1 MTVKELVSNYSTEY
15 RLVVLDTNYR
25 EIGFY
30 SADEEI
36 AEEVAN
42 LEIAEYKEEPELNFI
57 MIRTNI
63 DIKPKREKKAK

>member
-1 MTVKELVSNYSTEY
+1 MTVKELVRNYSNEY
-15 RLVVLDTNYR
+15 RLVVLDTNCR

-30 SADEEI
+30 SADEV

-57 MIRTNI
+57 MIITNI
-63 DIKPKREKKAK
+63 DIKPKRKRRR

>member
-1 MTVKELVSNYSTEY
+1 MTVKELVSNYSNEY

-30 SADEEI
+30 SADEV
-36 AEEVAN
+36 AEEVAS

-57 MIRTNI
+57 MIKTNI
-63 DIKPKREKKAK
+63 DTKPERKRRR